1 MIKKKY
7 FVQLFLLLISIG
19 RSKIAKGLTEEKTF
33 EEKKGVIAQL
43 SFRLLKC

>member
-1 MIKKKY
+1 MIKNKY

-33 EEKKGVIAQL
+33 EGKKE
-43 SFRLLKC
+43 LLPRNL